1 MNKMK
6 ANGVKPTRSK
16 NGGYLYKDYEITN
29 HGYYPPDKCVWW
41 EAVNL
46 KTGNADFHA
55 NTKRDIIHLIDG
67 IKRQLF
73 IRFKD
78 IPEDEISGV
87 YDGDLG
93 KIREEIGV
101 SCYHFI
107 KNGENYNIILSSV
120 SPGFLSDLSRFLY
133 FGDNLPIYLIEAEQV
148 GIGSCGEPVVKNI
161 EILEQ
166 LEVVE
171 LVDPKPKFKMDV
183 TNPQLRSAKKH
194 LKNK

>member
-1 MNKMK
+1 MK
-6 ANGVKPTRSK
+6 TNRKNPTRSK
-16 NGGYLYKDYEITN
+16 NGGYLYKGYEIIN

-46 KTGNADFHA
+46 NTGCADFHA
-55 NTKRDIIHLIDG
+55 NTKRDIINSIDS

-78 IPEDEISGV
+78 IPENEISGV

-120 SPGFLSDLSRFLY
+120 SSGFLNDLTLFLY
-133 FGDNLPIYLIEAEQV
+133 FDNNLPIYLIEAEQV
-148 GIGSCGEPVVKNI
+148 GIGSYGEPVVKNI
-161 EILEQ
+161 EILGR

-171 LVDPKPKFKMDV
+171 LADPKPKFKMDI
-183 TNPQLRSAKKH
+183 TNPQLRMV
-194 LKNK
+194 KNK